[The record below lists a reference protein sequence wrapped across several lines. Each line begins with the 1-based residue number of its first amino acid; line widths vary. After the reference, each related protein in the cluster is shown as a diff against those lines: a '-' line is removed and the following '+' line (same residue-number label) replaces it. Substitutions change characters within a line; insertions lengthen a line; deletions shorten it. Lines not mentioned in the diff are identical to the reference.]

1 MKLPDAEVGEL
12 KILQINLNKSKVA
25 SAELLLILEGI
36 GYDLALVQEPWISLV
51 NMVSR
56 LKSPSYNTYISSATN
71 KVRTVI
77 LYMIYMMRSL
87 HSHIDL
93 NFPSHTAGTEV

>member
-77 LYMIYMMRSL
+77 LMRSL
-87 HSHIDL
+87 HSHIDP